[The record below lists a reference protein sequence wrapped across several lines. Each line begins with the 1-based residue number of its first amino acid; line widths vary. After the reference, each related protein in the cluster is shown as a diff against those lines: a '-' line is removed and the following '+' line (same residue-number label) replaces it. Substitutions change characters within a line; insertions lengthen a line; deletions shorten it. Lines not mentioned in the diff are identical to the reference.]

1 MMHRRIHE
9 SDAYPTG
16 VYKAHCKLYSII
28 TLFGGLKLLY
38 KYCNQYR
45 QSMRKK
51 NNNTNNT
58 QQQSNGKWKMANT
71 INTRLR
77 RNIAYIEETSS
88 SLITTIDR
96 KAFSECNKIHYD
108 PGIHNKDKKMQVGNK
123 MIGFDFHPTTNRTS
137 KGKPRP
143 LLFEDL
149 VNEINPVVIDPSL
162 GDVVRVPFPSEQ
174 GEEESECVVFYAHDN
189 SQCDALAN
197 LNDAAFIR
205 NHGRLDKLLDAIP
218 PSLVYPDHLAG
229 MWYYAYGFG
238 MQGEPTGTPSTLLT
252 HECTKT
258 TNGIMR
264 IVSELLQSTA
274 SCILKYCPNMYHANQ
289 LLKDS
294 TNTNLACPPLQ
305 MQDKYCHWFANQ
317 FAIRQV
323 GYGLN
328 DKPIWANK
336 EASIDELQD
345 ENIIAL
351 HTDAGDYCTYQPLI
365 YVPYGGND
373 GVGGNVNKSDLLVCQ
388 NKVGGYSV
396 RIKTNIPNTVV
407 VVLMNSNNQLHG
419 LVHDRNSPS
428 DLCAWST
435 RIIPFITNRA
445 HQWMTKHPTEMP
457 FDRFGNYF

>member
-1 MMHRRIHE
+1 
-9 SDAYPTG
+9 
-16 VYKAHCKLYSII
+16 
-28 TLFGGLKLLY
+28 
-38 KYCNQYR
+38 
-45 QSMRKK
+45 
-51 NNNTNNT
+51 
-58 QQQSNGKWKMANT
+58 MANT

-96 KAFSECNKIHYD
+96 TAFSECNKIHYD

-238 MQGEPTGTPSTLLT
+238 MRGEPTGTPSTLLT

-258 TNGIMR
+258 TKEIMG
-264 IVSELLQSTA
+264 IVSGLSLGNQCTGIICSHLLPK
-274 SCILKYCPNMYHANQ
+274 L
-289 LLKDS
+289 
-294 TNTNLACPPLQ
+294 
-305 MQDKYCHWFANQ
+305 
-317 FAIRQV
+317 R
-323 GYGLN
+323 
-328 DKPIWANK
+328 NK
-336 EASIDELQD
+336 FIV
-345 ENIIAL
+345 IISV
-351 HTDAGDYCTYQPLI
+351 TD
-365 YVPYGGND
+365 
-373 GVGGNVNKSDLLVCQ
+373 
-388 NKVGGYSV
+388 
-396 RIKTNIPNTVV
+396 
-407 VVLMNSNNQLHG
+407 
-419 LVHDRNSPS
+419 
-428 DLCAWST
+428 
-435 RIIPFITNRA
+435 F
-445 HQWMTKHPTEMP
+445 
-457 FDRFGNYF
+457 